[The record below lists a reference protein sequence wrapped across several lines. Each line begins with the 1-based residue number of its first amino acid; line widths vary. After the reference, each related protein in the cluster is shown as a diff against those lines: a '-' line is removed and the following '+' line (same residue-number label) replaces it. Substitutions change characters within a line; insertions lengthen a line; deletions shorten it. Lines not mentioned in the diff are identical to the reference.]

1 MRTSTS
7 FRPLVS
13 CAVATAVMFSAPG
26 YAQGNKPAG
35 DSAGLEE
42 ITITA
47 RKVEENLM
55 SVPIA
60 ITAFSAKDIESA
72 NIKQLNDVMLRTP
85 SFNFV
90 NQQGGSGRN
99 DRSSN
104 ALVFRGLYLASNIG
118 LNAGGSL
125 FIDGAPVIGS
135 QPPAIN
141 DVERIEVLK
150 GPQSAYFGRS
160 TFAGAINFVTR
171 DPSTSFKGRLNAETS
186 SWQSYDMSL
195 SVEGSLTDTLSGRIT
210 ARSFDRGGQYTNFA
224 DPGGTKLG
232 GQTTQSFSTTLVF
245 KPSESLKIKAY
256 VNAFRDNDG
265 PPAQGALK
273 AESFTGRVDANGNCI
288 PFSQAPAGT
297 AALGQTAA
305 SRASFGYVCGTL
317 PKVEDLPKY
326 IISGD
331 WDTSP
336 AATSAALF
344 NPPNPAWAIFDTSF
358 NKHGGLKREAFQAD
372 VRADY
377 EFAGGYTFTS
387 LTAAHN
393 DKTMTL
399 IDLNYRDGHDRKNSY
414 YAIPTFTAKTVPWAQ
429 FLLVSQVI
437 LRDWSQEFRITSPQ
451 EGKFRWTAGANFF
464 DGHSPGGT
472 VYGMSPIG
480 PLFAAAITE
489 QNVTTPAVFA
499 AAYYDL
505 SEQLTVSVE
514 GRYQWD
520 KLAQTPKVGT
530 TGAIVTGAAAQ
541 ELKATFKSFSP
552 RVTVDYHLTPD
563 TMLYALYSRGYKPG
577 GFNAGLVTSSAA
589 TLDALRAAVPSAGL
603 TYEEE
608 QLDNREIGIKSTFL
622 DGRARATLTYFDNQ
636 WKNGQVSN
644 SVPVVVAG
652 TANLIPLVI
661 NNGVADLKGVEFEGQ
676 LQATR
681 NLKLSATMGY
691 NKSKIVSYGLGAGQ
705 CIDCS
710 YVFGTFAGAIGKNL
724 PTAPKIT
731 YTLGAE
737 YGDKINGDYDWFARA
752 DLMHQG
758 EKYSDFTNVAV
769 VGSQNTLNASIGLRS
784 KNITLELFGKNLTDD
799 STMNAALLGV
809 DAFTF
814 LAQPP
819 NKNELRFSPPLPRS
833 FGVRLLYNF

>member
-1 MRTSTS
+1 MRSMKS
-7 FRPLVS
+7 KQSLVA
-13 CAVATAVMFSAPG
+13 CAVATTIALTAPAFG
-26 YAQGNKPAG
+26 QGNRAPAE
-35 DSAGLEE
+35 SVGLEE

-60 ITAFSAKDIESA
+60 ITAFSEKDIESA

-104 ALVFRGLYLASNIG
+104 ALVFRGLYLATNIG

-135 QPPAIN
+135 QPPAMN

-171 DPSTSFKGRLNAETS
+171 DPSTSFKGKLNAEVS
-186 SWQSYDMSL
+186 SWQSHDMSL
-195 SVEGSLTDTLSGRIT
+195 SVEGSLTDTLAARVT

-224 DPGGTKLG
+224 DPGGKKLG
-232 GQTTQSFSTTLVF
+232 GQTTQSFSTTLVY
-245 KPSESLKIKAY
+245 KPSDALKIKAY

-265 PPAQGALK
+265 PPSQGALK
-273 AESFTGRVDANGNCI
+273 AESFTGRVDANGNCV

-305 SRASFGYVCGTL
+305 SRASFGYYCGTV
-317 PKVEDLPKY
+317 PKVEDLSKY

-336 AATSAALF
+336 AATKAALF
-344 NPPNPAWAIFDTSF
+344 NPPNPAWALFDTSF
-358 NKHGGLKREAFQAD
+358 NQHGGFKRQAFQAD
-372 VRADY
+372 LRIDY
-377 EFAGGYTFTS
+377 EFAGGMTLTS

-414 YAIPTFTAKTVPWAQ
+414 NAIPTFTAKTVPWAQ
-429 FLLVSQVI
+429 FLLIGQGK
-437 LRDWSQEFRITSPQ
+437 LQDWSQELRLTSSQ

-472 VYGMSPIG
+472 VYGMSPVG
-480 PLFAAAITE
+480 PLFAAAIIE

-505 SEQLTVSVE
+505 SEQITVSVE

-530 TGAIVTGAAAQ
+530 TGAVVTGAAAQ
-541 ELKATFKSFSP
+541 ELQATFKSFSP
-552 RVTVDYHLTPD
+552 RFTIDYQVTPD
-563 TMLYALYSRGYKPG
+563 TMLYALFSRGFKPG
-577 GFNAGLVTSSAA
+577 GFNAGLVTSSPA

-603 TYEEE
+603 TYDEE
-608 QLDNREIGIKSTFL
+608 QLDNREVGIKSTFL

-652 TANLIPLVI
+652 TANLIPIVI
-661 NNGVADLKGVEFEGQ
+661 NNGIADLKGVEFEGQ

-681 NLKLSATMGY
+681 NLKLSATFGY
-691 NKSKIVSYGLGAGQ
+691 NKSKIVSYGIGAGQ
-705 CIDCS
+705 CIDCF
-710 YVFGTFAGAIGKNL
+710 YVFGTYAGAIGKNL
-724 PTAPKIT
+724 PTTPKIT

-737 YGDKINGDYDWFARA
+737 YGDKINGDYDWFGRA
-752 DLMHQG
+752 DLLHQG
-758 EKYSDFTNVAV
+758 EKYTDFSNVAR
-769 VGSQNTLNASIGLRS
+769 VGVQNTVNASIGIRS
-784 KNITLELFGKNLTDD
+784 KNTTIELYGKNLTDD

-833 FGVRLLYNF
+833 FGVRMIYSF